1 MKNLDSL
8 KINLENLCKNFKLDE
23 EIIFQLANDD
33 EFDLQINN
41 FVKYQNFTNTVELNA
56 EIKKIISKDKNI
68 LDFQITPNY
77 FINLKL
83 NLKTILFSYY
93 LIQKI

>member
-8 KINLENLCKNFKLDE
+8 KINLENLCKNLKLDE

-56 EIKKIISKDKNI
+56 EIKK
-68 LDFQITPNY
+68 NY
-77 FINLKL
+77 K
-83 NLKTILFSYY
+83 
-93 LIQKI
+93 